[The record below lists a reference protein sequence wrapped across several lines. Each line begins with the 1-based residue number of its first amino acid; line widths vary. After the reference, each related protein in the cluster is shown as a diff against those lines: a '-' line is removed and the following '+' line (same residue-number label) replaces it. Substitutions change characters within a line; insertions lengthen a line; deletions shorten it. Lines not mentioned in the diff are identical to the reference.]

1 MKTKIRIASL
11 VLALCMVVSLFTA
24 CTAAPDNSNIA
35 AAEVYDALM
44 SKVEFPEMLSLDA
57 GGLVSLLGIDDSL
70 YTEAVAYIPLT
81 AVSGNMVFIVKATDS
96 AAAETLAE
104 KLESYRAGVLAQ
116 MNNYLPDEYDKIN
129 AASVETDGSFV
140 WLVVADDQAAAEAA
154 VRDIIG

>member
-81 AVSGNMVFIVKATDS
+81 AVSGKMVFIVKATDS
-96 AAAETLAE
+96 AAAATLAE

-116 MNNYLPDEYDKIN
+116 MNNYLPDEYRI
-129 AASVETDGSFV
+129 ASACKVETVGNYATLFISPDANSMTDLFNSKF
-140 WLVVADDQAAAEAA
+140 
-154 VRDIIG
+154 